1 MYKLYL
7 TKRFT
12 KEAKKLNPQD
22 LKHTMEV
29 LERLC
34 NNETLEPKYKDH
46 ALSGDLAGARD
57 CHIKPDLVLIYRQDK
72 EVLELIALRIGKHSK
87 VFKK

>member
-1 MYKLYL
+1 MYKLHL

-57 CHIKPDLVLIYRQDK
+57 CHIKPDLVLIYRQT
-72 EVLELIALRIGKHSK
+72 
-87 VFKK
+87 KKS

>member
-1 MYKLYL
+1 
-7 TKRFT
+7 
-12 KEAKKLNPQD
+12 
-22 LKHTMEV
+22 MEV

-72 EVLELIALRIGKHSK
+72 EVLEPIALRIGKHSK

>member
-1 MYKLYL
+1 MHKARL
-7 TKRFT
+7 TTRFT

-34 NNETLEPKYKDH
+34 NNVTLEPKYKDH
-46 ALSGDLAGARD
+46 ALKA
-57 CHIKPDLVLIYRQDK
+57 I
-72 EVLELIALRIGKHSK
+72 
-87 VFKK
+87 

>member
-1 MYKLYL
+1 MYKLHL

-46 ALSGDLAGARD
+46 ALCGNL
-57 CHIKPDLVLIYRQDK
+57 
-72 EVLELIALRIGKHSK
+72 
-87 VFKK
+87 

>member
-1 MYKLYL
+1 MYKLHL

-12 KEAKKLNPQD
+12 KEVKKLNSQD